1 MRKVP
6 RWAAVLLAIGAGAA
20 LLMAWLLRKPGLE
33 VKVARVEV
41 GPVEEIVAN
50 TRAGTVKAHR
60 RAKLSPQIPG
70 VVTALPHRKG
80 DRVAAGDL
88 LLQIEDSVQRAALA
102 LAENQVRTAEA
113 RTREACL
120 AADLAEKELT
130 RGLALRRDG
139 VLSPQ
144 ALDALQS
151 ARDRAAATCQ
161 ALRAALEEA
170 RSQVRLARAQLAL
183 TQLRAPFAGIV
194 AECSGE
200 VGEWITPSPTGIPIP
215 AVLDLF
221 DPATLYVSAPIDE
234 VDSQRVKA
242 GMPVRIAVDSHPG
255 QKLAGRLD
263 RVAPYVLDVQEQNR
277 TVEIEVSPL
286 DPWSAQGFLPGTS
299 SDVEVIVARR
309 DGVLRVPTAA
319 LAEGGKVLV
328 LAGGRLTERAV
339 QTGLRNWQFTEV
351 LAGLAAGD
359 RVVTVRDS
367 PAIRAGVRA
376 RAQAQGQDQA
386 REGP

>member
-6 RWAAVLLAIGAGAA
+6 RWALVLLAVGIGAVILKVAVFRDA
-20 LLMAWLLRKPGLE
+20 GLE
-33 VKVARVEV
+33 VKVARAEA
-41 GPVEEIVAN
+41 GPVEEIVTN

-60 RAKLSPQIPG
+60 RAKLSPQIAG
-70 VVTALPHRKG
+70 VITALPHRKG
-80 DRVAAGDL
+80 SRVAPGDL
-88 LLQIEDSVQRAALA
+88 LLQIEDSVPRASLE
-102 LAENQVRTAEA
+102 LAEGQVRTAEA

-120 AADLAEKELT
+120 AADLAEKELA
-130 RGLALRRDG
+130 RGQALSRSG
-139 VLSPQ
+139 ILSPQ

-161 ALRAALEEA
+161 ALHAALEEA

-200 VGEWITPSPTGIPIP
+200 VGEWITPAPTGIPIP

-234 VDSQRVKA
+234 VDSQRVRA

-255 QKLAGRLD
+255 LKLAGRLD
-263 RVAPYVLDVQEQNR
+263 RVAPYVLDAQEQNR
-277 TVEIEVSPL
+277 TVEIEASPL
-286 DPWSAQGFLPGTS
+286 DPWSAGGFLPGTS
-299 SDVEVIVARR
+299 SDVEVILARK
-309 DGVLRVPTAA
+309 DGVLRVPTSAI
-319 LAEGGKVLV
+319 AEGGKVLV
-328 LAGGRLTERAV
+328 LAGGRLAERTV

-351 LAGLAAGD
+351 RSGLAPGEQ
-359 RVVTVRDS
+359 VVTTRESAEV
-367 PAIRAGVRA
+367 RAGA
-376 RAQAQGQDQA
+376 RAHAQAEDRA